1 MRSRFTVYFMLLIS
15 KYYYVLNLIGTLYIT
30 FIHINVRPIFIFKF
44 HFLHFKAGTSE
55 SQNPT
60 SQNQDGMEVAA
71 QTPVF
76 QNSNSNSNQHQMMA
90 SVGIATLDNKENI
103 QQKFTADAMKVAAME
118 TPMMAESYDSVM
130 N

>member
-1 MRSRFTVYFMLLIS
+1 
-15 KYYYVLNLIGTLYIT
+15 
-30 FIHINVRPIFIFKF
+30 
-44 HFLHFKAGTSE
+44 
-55 SQNPT
+55 
-60 SQNQDGMEVAA
+60 MEVAA

-103 QQKFTADAMKVAAME
+103 QQKFTADATKVAAME